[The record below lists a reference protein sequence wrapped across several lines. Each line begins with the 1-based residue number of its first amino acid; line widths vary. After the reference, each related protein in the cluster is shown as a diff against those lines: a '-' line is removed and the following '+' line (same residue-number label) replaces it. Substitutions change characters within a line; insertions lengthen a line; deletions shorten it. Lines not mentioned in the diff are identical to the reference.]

1 MIRSLQGT
9 SLIEYPGR
17 ISSVLF
23 TAGCNLACP
32 YCHNPELVNVDL
44 LDRELGLSHDEV
56 ISQLIE
62 RSGFIDAVVLTG
74 GEPLL
79 YQSNVDLLKRIKEE
93 THLAIKLDTN
103 GTFPDR
109 LERALQFVD
118 YVALDLKA
126 APENYIFATGGRARF
141 TAVRESALMLIN
153 QFEVEFEFRSTMVPG
168 IINAEDVLN
177 LLDEFA
183 PAKIKRYA
191 LQVFRSEKTLSSE
204 LNGLPSYPQGYLEA
218 LSSKMVHCVEDV
230 QLRI

>member
-9 SLIEYPGR
+9 SLIEYPDR

-44 LDRELGLSHDEV
+44 LDRELGLSHNDV
-56 ISQLIE
+56 INQLKE
-62 RSGFIDAVVLTG
+62 RSSFIDAVVLTG

-79 YQSNVDLLKRIKEE
+79 YQSNIDLLKRIKEE
-93 THLAIKLDTN
+93 TPLAIKLDTN
-103 GTFPDR
+103 GTFPHR

-126 APENYIFATGGRARF
+126 APENYILATGGRARF

-153 QFEVEFEFRSTMVPG
+153 QYEVEFEFRSTMVPG
-168 IINAEDVLN
+168 VINAEDVLS

-204 LNGLPSYPQGYLEA
+204 LKGLPSYPQGYLEA
-218 LSSKMVHCVEDV
+218 LSLKMVHCVQDI
-230 QLRI
+230 QLRV